1 MNMKIN
7 RRQFL
12 KRGAA
17 FGAVAAA
24 GASALP
30 SLLSAFPRPKNIDI
44 VAIQSE
50 DYFAA
55 TQKAVELLGGMEK
68 FVRPGSK
75 VGVLANSVWGRRGTY
90 TLPDITITV
99 VIMCLAAGAK
109 EVRSIESRP
118 GNYWRRSKLYQQYK
132 DQLDNLPSGG
142 RKIELKLDPWKSLK
156 TADVC
161 QNLIECD
168 VFINVPIVKNHRG
181 TILSGNLKN
190 MMGSTS
196 NSTNR
201 FFHTGS
207 GVNEDET
214 FLGQC
219 IADINLVRRPDLCVL
234 DATEFVTTNGP
245 AGPGLVMTANK
256 VVAGTNPV
264 SVDAYASKLFGLKP
278 ESVPMIFFAQQH
290 GLGEIRLD
298 RLSIHEAAL

>member
-1 MNMKIN
+1 MTMKMT

-12 KRGAA
+12 KSGAA
-17 FGAVAAA
+17 LSTAAAA

-30 SLLSAFPRPKNIDI
+30 SLLSAFPKQKNIDV
-44 VAIQSE
+44 VAIQSQ

-55 TQKAVELLGGMEK
+55 TQKAVELLGGIKK

-75 VGVLANSVWGRRGTY
+75 VGVLANSVWGRRGAY
-90 TLPDITITV
+90 THPDITIAL
-99 VIMCLAAGAK
+99 VIMCLAAGAN
-109 EVRSIESRP
+109 EVRSLEDRP
-118 GNYWRRSKLYQQYK
+118 GNYWRRSKLYPQYK

-168 VFINVPIVKNHRG
+168 VFINVPIVKNHLG
-181 TILSGNLKN
+181 TVLSGNLKN
-190 MMGSTS
+190 MMGTTS
-196 NSTNR
+196 GSTNR

-207 GVNEDET
+207 GVQDDAT

-219 IADINLVRRPDLCVL
+219 VADINLVRRPDLCVL
-234 DATEFVTTNGP
+234 DATEFITTNGP
-245 AGPGLVMTANK
+245 AGPGLMMTANK
-256 VVAGTNPV
+256 VVAGRNPV
-264 SVDAYASKLFGLKP
+264 SVDAYAATLFGLKP
-278 ESVPMIFFAQQH
+278 ENVPMIFFAQQH

-298 RLSIHEAAL
+298 CLSIHEAAL